1 MHGKRWIDPGSREK
15 AGKTLGIKAFFG
27 LGRHSRHFNMPTECA
42 APSRNQAL

>member
-1 MHGKRWIDPGSREK
+1 MANDGSTRAAEKKRE
-15 AGKTLGIKAFFG
+15 KTLGIKAFFG